1 MLGISGVPAVLQL
14 VCMLCFP
21 ESPKW
26 LIKMERTQQATEVF
40 SRIFKVETPEGKA
53 EMDMEISRIKE
64 AMEMEDV
71 NASQYLKYKELFT
84 VYRKILFIGVMLQ
97 VWQQLAGINTVMYYG
112 PDMMKEAGFGSSGDE
127 LSVKIYF
134 FLKKKQ

>member
-1 MLGISGVPAVLQL
+1 MLGISGVPAILQL

-26 LIKMERTQQATEVF
+26 LLKMERTQQATEVF

-84 VYRKILFIGVMLQ
+84 VYKKILFIGVMLQ

-127 LSVKIYF
+127 LSVNNK
-134 FLKKKQ
+134 FLKKS